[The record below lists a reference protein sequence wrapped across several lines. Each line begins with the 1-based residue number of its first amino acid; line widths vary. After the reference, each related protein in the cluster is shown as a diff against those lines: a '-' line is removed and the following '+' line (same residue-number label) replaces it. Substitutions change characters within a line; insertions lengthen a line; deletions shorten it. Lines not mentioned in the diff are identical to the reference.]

1 MATEERLDQVDT
13 AAGER
18 HTMLDADAG
27 YALLAQKIWTALR
40 DLGVERGRMY
50 VFGDHAATL
59 TGAAHP
65 DTRTNF
71 QEWVADIPPAGHAAH
86 LAWPHDGLSLR
97 VHCETEPVV
106 HDLVFVSLP
115 YTDLHF
121 RSQYGRDRSL
131 EIHQKFLTNAVASTF
146 PGGILAAVT
155 THRVLDNPDPAVREL
170 LLDNADLLGA
180 VRLPATALRP
190 QLSDDEAAPI
200 DLLLLRRRIPG
211 DAVHSAYY
219 LDVAPVAVPGGVAY
233 VNEYFSMFYPEHVAG
248 STGAIA
254 DADQAGGLRYTVG
267 EGDVAL
273 DVALEHTLSTIVAR
287 ARARNLTAVSATW
300 SPIET
305 RPTREA
311 RRPLRRADA
320 PEDDLGL

>member
-1 MATEERLDQVDT
+1 MATEEELDHADT
-13 AAGER
+13 AVAER
-18 HTMLDADAG
+18 HITLDADAG
-27 YALLAQKIWTALR
+27 YALLAQRIWTALR
-40 DLGVERGRMY
+40 GLGVERGRMSA
-50 VFGDHAATL
+50 FGDHAATL
-59 TGAAHP
+59 AGAPDP
-65 DTRTNF
+65 DTRTNY
-71 QEWVADIPPAGHAAH
+71 QEWVADIPPASRAAH
-86 LAWPHDGLSLR
+86 PAWPHDGLSLR
-97 VHCETEPVV
+97 ARSETEPVV
-106 HDLVFVSLP
+106 HDLVFASLP
-115 YTDLHF
+115 YSDLHF

-190 QLSDDEAAPI
+190 QLSDDDAAPI

-211 DAVHSAYY
+211 DAVHSAFF
-219 LDVAPVAVPGGVAY
+219 LDVAPVAVPGRVAF

-248 STGAIA
+248 TTGVIA
-254 DADQAGGLRYTVG
+254 DPDKPSGLRYTVG
-267 EGDVAL
+267 DGDVAL
-273 DVALEHTLSTIVAR
+273 DVALDHTLSNIVAK

-305 RPTREA
+305 RLAREA
-311 RRPLRRADA
+311 RRPIRRSNE
-320 PEDDLGL
+320 PGHDLGL